1 MDENRTDR
9 KAAPVELDLF
19 TDYEQLEKEKRKED
33 ERLEKERRMQK
44 TLLKIKKKYGKNTIL
59 KGLNF
64 EDGATARMRNNQI
77 GGHNA

>member
-1 MDENRTDR
+1 
-9 KAAPVELDLF
+9 
-19 TDYEQLEKEKRKED
+19 
-33 ERLEKERRMQK
+33 MQK